1 MTATNHA
8 LTGALIGFSISD
20 PWIAL
25 PLAFISHFILDVIP
39 HYGSNQNSNSWIK
52 STKFKTI
59 LAIDICFC
67 LALGVLL
74 LILQPKGF
82 ILALFCAIIATSP
95 DLIHIRKF
103 VLLNRNRPIKLNVI
117 ERFSAV
123 IQWFERPSGAYVE
136 VFYGLVVIVLLKFY
150 F

>member
-20 PWIAL
+20 PWVAL
-25 PLAFISHFILDVIP
+25 PLAFLSHFILDVIP
-39 HYGSNQNSNSWIK
+39 HYGSNQNSNNWIK
-52 STKFKTI
+52 TTKFKII
-59 LAIDICFC
+59 LTIDICCC
-67 LALGVLL
+67 LVLGSLL
-74 LILQPKGF
+74 LIFRPKGF
-82 ILALFCAIIATSP
+82 VLALICAIIATSP

-103 VLLNRNRPIKLNVI
+103 ILLNKHKTIKLNVI

-123 IQWFERPSGAYVE
+123 IQWYERPSGAFVE
-136 VFYGLVVIVLLKFY
+136 LIYGLTIIVLLKNY